1 MIDISKK
8 QDCLDSLAK
17 ALLRTRDWRLGMRSK
32 YPDDPR
38 LVKSAK
44 TLEKLA
50 GETSELSD
58 EAFLAISP
66 YFNWSSAHWT
76 NAVSLAARRVEYHH
90 DVRTFSAFVNTLIAI
105 LRVAA

>member
-1 MIDISKK
+1 LECEANILM
-8 QDCLDSLAK
+8 
-17 ALLRTRDWRLGMRSK
+17 TRVWSNRQR
-32 YPDDPR
+32 
-38 LVKSAK
+38 AK
-44 TLEKLA
+44 TLDRLA

-58 EAFLAISP
+58 EAFFAISP